1 MKLQNLCGY
10 AKLRAASKVDNKA
23 KTTIKLNGQSYNALS
38 GQIIGAA
45 PKNIDGIVG
54 RPHTVQKNYS
64 TSRTPKPLNHQA
76 KKPQPSKTLKR
87 EAVKKP
93 AKTRQ
98 IAKTDSPLVLSS
110 SKTLIQTPVMY
121 GSIDPKLARRAK
133 SFKQSP
139 KVSRFGATV
148 RQADPASPYLKL
160 PAKQEPMKTI
170 SKPATESLL
179 ERAVAKA
186 TSHEQPPLTKKE
198 LKALHGKRPLKGRI
212 VGYSAVGLMALVVLG
227 YAVYANIPTVMVKVA
242 SVRAGFAASLPS
254 YRPSGFSLASVGYQP
269 GTVSFDFKSNV
280 DSRKFAI
287 TEHSSNW
294 DSATLVSSV
303 VIPTEGHNYKKVQID
318 GQEVYFFG
326 NDQAAWVSN
335 GVWYQ
340 VQGNG
345 SLSTNQIIKFATTL

>member
-1 MKLQNLCGY
+1 MIGG
-10 AKLRAASKVDNKA
+10 AKV
-23 KTTIKLNGQSYNALS
+23 
-38 GQIIGAA
+38 
-45 PKNIDGIVG
+45 KNIDGIVG
-54 RPHTVQKNYS
+54 RPRSAQKNYS
-64 TSRTPKPLNHQA
+64 ISRTVKTATPQIKQ
-76 KKPQPSKTLKR
+76 PQPSKTLKR

-98 IAKTDSPLVLSS
+98 VTKIEAPLGLSEAKTV
-110 SKTLIQTPVMY
+110 IQTPAMY
-121 GSIDPKLARRAK
+121 GSIDPKLAKRAR
-133 SFKQSP
+133 SFKLSP

-148 RQADPASPYLKL
+148 RQADPSSPYLK
-160 PAKQEPMKTI
+160 PQQVTEAKLKAI
-170 SKPATESLL
+170 AKPATESLL

-186 TSHEQPPLTKKE
+186 TSHEQPPLSRKE
-198 LKALHGKRPLKGRI
+198 LKALHGKRPLKGR
-212 VGYSAVGLMALVVLG
+212 VAGYSAIGLTALVVLG
-227 YAVYANIPTVMVKVA
+227 YVVYANIPTVMVKVA

-254 YRPSGFSLASVGYQP
+254 YRPSGFSLANVGYQP
-269 GTVSFDFKSNV
+269 GTVSFDFKSNI
-280 DSRKFAI
+280 DNRKFAI

-303 VIPTEGHNYKKVQID
+303 VIPTEGHNYKKVLID
-318 GQEVYFFG
+318 GQQVYFFG